1 MKNSVYTDFGT
12 HKMSAKFEALTLVMV
27 KAWHT
32 KRLESS
38 KAKRSNTVLR
48 TEIPT
53 RKTQR
58 KGHKFYDPGLLWP
71 SRKEKRSDSQDPATR
86 SQRRK

>member
-1 MKNSVYTDFGT
+1 
-12 HKMSAKFEALTLVMV
+12 MSAMFEALTLVMANIRQGLTSQ
-27 KAWHT
+27 K
-32 KRLESS
+32 SS

-58 KGHKFYDPGLLWP
+58 KGHKFYDPGLFWP
-71 SRKEKRSDSQDPATR
+71 SRKEKHSDSQDPVTL